1 MPKEKKSLFIV
12 KISKDY
18 NVYNMLIPLKEMFN
32 KYAICASLEHLKY
45 LCTLPNT
52 LFKEERWKE
61 VQTQT

>member
-1 MPKEKKSLFIV
+1 MQKEKKSFLIV

-18 NVYNMLIPLKEMFN
+18 NVYNMQIPLKLVFN
-32 KYAICASLEHLKY
+32 KCAICASLEHLKY